1 MQHAL
6 CPYRMWVSRI
16 SNSSKHCGRREETE
30 NLNLSLTQLSCMVID
45 SIRTKY
51 PIDYIIDRSVYT
63 TFILFFDF
71 TCRLIWFFF
80 SKNHNWDNAVLSLF
94 VVWVRL
100 SIRII
105 SLELFCIIF
114 VFFFSRILVWVCVC
128 AMRISV
134 TYGYPFEN
142 CDYKIEL
149 NENEGMSVINPGGY
163 LSLLGLIGYYGYFK
177 PGSSCRYT
185 VRTPPNYAVKIQC
198 DIDIAVTVGACSGV
212 FGKCQ

>member
-1 MQHAL
+1 MYGDRL
-6 CPYRMWVSRI
+6 YSDEVSNR
-16 SNSSKHCGRREETE
+16 SHRWPF
-30 NLNLSLTQLSCMVID
+30 SLHHIHFVFRLHMS
-45 SIRTKY
+45 
-51 PIDYIIDRSVYT
+51 
-63 TFILFFDF
+63 FD
-71 TCRLIWFFF
+71 LVFF

-100 SIRII
+100 SIWKI
-105 SLELFCIIF
+105 SLELFFIIS
-114 VFFFSRILVWVCVC
+114 VFFCSRISVCVCVC
-128 AMRISV
+128 AMRTSV

-212 FGKCQ
+212 FGICQ